1 MPPSGPLPVRYQCAT
16 GGLPVTA
23 IVTLAT
29 AKSCRFRPDGHQ
41 VDRLPPSATVSP
53 GAKEAAAL
61 RVMLP
66 GLLFAFMAGVFLL
79 SGLVKLQALGRGAAA
94 QHVKL
99 LRGRAHAAVALLAL
113 AAAADLAV
121 AVSLATRPRLGTYGA
136 AALTAIYT
144 GYVALLPEGESCLC
158 FGSRFEARSKS
169 LRIVRN
175 LVLLALLLLAVRLQA
190 VDQPPVPEA
199 FLFAAAILVFLFGL
213 DVLVSQR
220 PGATVRS
227 APR

>member
-1 MPPSGPLPVRYQCAT
+1 MGTR
-16 GGLPVTA
+16 
-23 IVTLAT
+23 
-29 AKSCRFRPDGHQ
+29 
-41 VDRLPPSATVSP
+41 VDRLPPSATVSRSR
-53 GAKEAAAL
+53 EAEAL

-66 GLLFAFMAGVFLL
+66 GLLFAFVAEVFLL
-79 SGLVKLQALGRGAAA
+79 SALVKLQALGRGAAA

-99 LRGRAHAAVALLAL
+99 LRATPRVAVALLAL

-136 AALTAIYT
+136 AALTAVYT
-144 GYVALLPEGESCLC
+144 GYVALLPEGEPCLC
-158 FGSRFEARSKS
+158 FGSRFEAKSRS

-175 LVLLALLLLAVRLQA
+175 LALVVLLLVAFRLQA
-190 VDQPPVPEA
+190 VEQPPAPEA
-199 FLFAAAILVFLFGL
+199 FLFAASILVFLFGL

>member
-1 MPPSGPLPVRYQCAT
+1 M
-16 GGLPVTA
+16 
-23 IVTLAT
+23 
-29 AKSCRFRPDGHQ
+29 
-41 VDRLPPSATVSP
+41 
-53 GAKEAAAL
+53 

-66 GLLFAFMAGVFLL
+66 GMLFAFVAEVFLL

-99 LRGRAHAAVALLAL
+99 LRARPRAAVALLAL
-113 AAAADLAV
+113 ASAADLAA
-121 AVSLATRPRLGTYGA
+121 AVLLATRPRLGTYGA
-136 AALTAIYT
+136 AALTAVYT
-144 GYVALLPEGESCLC
+144 GYVALLPGGESCLC
-158 FGSRFEARSKS
+158 FGSRFEAKSRS

-175 LVLLALLLLAVRLQA
+175 LALLVLLLLAVRLQA
-190 VDQPPVPEA
+190 TDQPPVPEA
-199 FLFAAAILVFLFGL
+199 FLFAASILVFLFGL

>member
-1 MPPSGPLPVRYQCAT
+1 
-16 GGLPVTA
+16 
-23 IVTLAT
+23 
-29 AKSCRFRPDGHQ
+29 
-41 VDRLPPSATVSP
+41 
-53 GAKEAAAL
+53 L

-66 GLLFAFMAGVFLL
+66 GMLFAFVAEVFLL
-79 SGLVKLQALGRGAAA
+79 AGLVKLRALGRGAAA

-99 LRGRAHAAVALLAL
+99 LRGPRAAVALLAL
-113 AAAADLAV
+113 ASAADLAV
-121 AVSLATRPRLGTYGA
+121 AVLLATRPRLGTYGA
-136 AALTAIYT
+136 AALTAVYT

-158 FGSRFEARSKS
+158 FGSRFEAKSKR

-175 LVLLALLLLAVRLQA
+175 LALLVLLLLAVRLQA
-190 VDQPPVPEA
+190 VDQPPVPKA
-199 FLFAAAILVFLFGL
+199 FLFAGSLLVFLFGL